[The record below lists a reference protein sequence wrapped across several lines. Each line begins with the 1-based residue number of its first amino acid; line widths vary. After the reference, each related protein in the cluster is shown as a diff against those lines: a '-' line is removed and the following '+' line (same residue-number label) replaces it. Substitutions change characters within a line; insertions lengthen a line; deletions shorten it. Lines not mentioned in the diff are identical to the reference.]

1 MGQGFRRKET
11 EELPRR
17 GMAREAVLGGWVGR
31 RQELLGSW
39 GNGRMRKMLETI
51 KKKKKRTGGDFHLL
65 DYMGSNALL
74 LRIMPSFSSVV

>member
-1 MGQGFRRKET
+1 M
-11 EELPRR
+11 EELPQGEWQGR
-17 GMAREAVLGGWVGR
+17 LSWVGGRVFESGCSR

-51 KKKKKRTGGDFHLL
+51 KGKKKKKRTGGDFHLL